1 MRQLQR
7 RTLKFA
13 ALGTALIASLTAC
26 PQPVPPA
33 PYVGANLTFSLPPT
47 SNAEA
52 QGLTLA
58 AYYFV
63 ADAASGKPTGQIK
76 VLQSEP
82 LAFNNFNGDAS
93 GTVSTARISLYG
105 LGDTAKDPTCLS
117 AFVGRSTQ
125 NRTQV
130 VVTPATVKTCDIY
143 FSVYSGSSLTTS
155 SEKYTTNN
163 FVSYASSDF
172 TYSFVSSDGNS
183 SESGNR
189 KQGVSL
195 VRHSV
200 LQPSATPGKY
210 LVSMNSVPDKD
221 QAIPIR
227 LHEPTNGLISQSLAH
242 AGGQK

>member
-1 MRQLQR
+1 MRQSQR

-13 ALGTALIASLTAC
+13 ALGTALVISLTAC
-26 PQPVPPA
+26 PQPVPPPPPA
-33 PYVGANLTFSLPPT
+33 SSVNLTFSLPPI
-47 SNAEA
+47 SNVEA
-52 QGLTLA
+52 HNLTLA

-63 ADAASGKPTGQIK
+63 ADTASGKPTGQIK

-82 LAFNNFNGDAS
+82 LAYSNFNGG
-93 GTVSTARISLYG
+93 GTVTTASLSLYD
-105 LGDTAKDPTCLS
+105 LSSVSNDPTCLS

-143 FSVYSGSSLTTS
+143 FSVYSGSSLNTS
-155 SEKYTTNN
+155 TEKYTTND
-163 FVSYASSDF
+163 FLSYASSDF

-183 SESGNR
+183 TEFGNR

-210 LVSMNSVPDKD
+210 LVSMNSVPNKD
-221 QAIPIR
+221 QAVPIR
-227 LHEPTNGLISQSLAH
+227 LHAPTNGLISQNLAR